1 VWLHHHHER
10 SNRFTILTIPA
21 WAERQPDKVRG
32 VPMRIRTVPA
42 LLLVTVLL
50 VVAAVI
56 AGVMAGQQ
64 TRLADSAD
72 AGSNAVDNG
81 AVTGDDHA
89 DGLAGSATPSPD
101 ASGKAVPKSKTPT
114 PGTPNN
120 GKEANPSAPTAVPYR
135 LPGSKPLATPQPLVD
150 TPLPPSASARGSIVK
165 GFPAVIP
172 QAPKSAVTFSSIAT
186 QDKRMQVGL
195 DATTTI
201 SAADVLAYYRTVFEP
216 LGLVAAAAPAAGGST
231 ALAFARGDNGITV
244 TVSGSVGSSN
254 SHYTVTG
261 VLSAGT

>member
-64 TRLADSAD
+64 TRLTDSAD
-72 AGSNAVDNG
+72 AGSSAVDNG
-81 AVTGDDHA
+81 AASGTNTT
-89 DGLAGSATPSPD
+89 DGLAATPSPD

-114 PGTPNN
+114 PGTPNS
-120 GKEANPSAPTAVPYR
+120 GKEANPSGSTAVPYR

-172 QAPKSAVTFSSIAT
+172 QAPKSTVTFSSIAT

-201 SAADVLAYYRTVFEP
+201 SAADVLAYYRTAFEP
-216 LGLVAAAAPAAGGST
+216 LGLVAAAAPAVDGST